1 MANEET
7 NGGNLM
13 KAAEL
18 LDAAGNIV
26 AGTHQGMAAQIKEL
40 ESFKE
45 RLSGQFEGLTQ
56 KIAEVRT
63 EAMAGIDAQIK
74 AIGSLMG

>member
-1 MANEET
+1 MRIENMANEET

-45 RLSGQFEGLTQ
+45 RPKRLPRSGPRPWL
-56 KIAEVRT
+56 A
-63 EAMAGIDAQIK
+63 
-74 AIGSLMG
+74 LMRRSRRLVP